1 MLNRPPVTVPHMLS
15 DEKHLLTEVQ
25 FKTIFRAYICLLK
38 LDKAT
43 SRDLQ
48 KAMAFATPTQAKYHL
63 KKLSELG
70 LIRQT
75 PDNGSYEVVTRRF
88 GVLRFFL
95 KVRKRLVP
103 TSLFYA
109 AFFLGVTILL
119 FLRAPDSEL
128 IFLGGLIVAK
138 EVVEAYLYWPMV

>member
-1 MLNRPPVTVPHMLS
+1 MIVPHMLS
-15 DEKHLLTEVQ
+15 DEKRLLTEAQ

-70 LIRQT
+70 LIK
-75 PDNGSYEVVTRRF
+75 PMADNGFYQVVTRRF

-95 KVRKRLVP
+95 KIQNRLVP

-109 AFFLGVTILL
+109 AFFSGVTLLL
-119 FLRAPDSEL
+119 FLRAPHLEL

-138 EVVEAYLYWPMV
+138 EIVEAYLYAPMV